1 MVAFTLK
8 ASLAACFLA
17 FLICD
22 AFHLSI
28 DVNHDVKSLEDD
40 SLGNNTYCFWT
51 SYLLACSN
59 FTDLND
65 LELDK
70 SYNFT
75 SLTLSEISLEP
86 REKIVFF
93 SETDAFKNVKLQP
106 QAQVLLKN
114 FKGFE
119 IFGNPFANSD
129 TTGLQFII
137 QNSYFDLYEEGQ
149 IIDSQRCDEINK
161 DDFYVA
167 FLDDVGELRLNS
179 GMQYSLNMCP
189 AVLKV
194 NHFNSNSTIL

>member
-8 ASLAACFLA
+8 ASLAACLLA
-17 FLICD
+17 ISICN
-22 AFHLSI
+22 AFHLSL
-28 DVNHDVKSLEDD
+28 DVNLDVKRLEDD

-75 SLTLSEISLEP
+75 SLTLSEIRLEP
-86 REKIVFF
+86 GEKIVFF
-93 SETDAFKNVKLQP
+93 SETAAFKNVKLQP
-106 QAQVLLKN
+106 QATVLLKN

-119 IFGNPFANSD
+119 IFGNPFANAN
-129 TTGLQFII
+129 TTGLKFII
-137 QNSYFDLYEEGQ
+137 QNSYFDLYEEGH

-161 DDFYVA
+161 DDLYVA
-167 FLDDVGELRLNS
+167 FLDDVSELHLSS
-179 GMQYSLNMCP
+179 GIRYSLNMCP

-194 NHFNSNSTIL
+194 HHLN